1 MSSNNSNRDQSALL
15 VVEDDAAMLVAFR
28 DILESEGYAV
38 STAANGQDALTVLDR
53 IQPDLILSDISMPF
67 MDGIKLLDAVRERPN
82 GGAIPFIF
90 ITARGTRE
98 DVFAAK
104 AKGVDDYIT
113 KPVTRQELLAAVEA
127 RLQRTDEL
135 MLIQLK
141 IVLRALANAIESR
154 DPYTLNHVEA
164 VNAYAQALASEL
176 GWQPDEL
183 EALEFAAILHDIG
196 KIGVPEK
203 VLIKTGPLDPDE
215 WEDMRRHPIYGVHMV
230 RGTPYLE
237 DAIPLILHHHER
249 WDGKGYPDGLVGED
263 IPMGARLLAVA
274 DTFHAMTSD
283 RPYRAAIPAEKT
295 YEEILSQSGRQFDP
309 KMVEAFQRCWRRGEV
324 LRIHESARKDA
335 AVVGPQ
341 RT

>member
-1 MSSNNSNRDQSALL
+1 ML

-28 DILESEGYAV
+28 DILEGEGYSV
-38 STAANGQDALTVLDR
+38 STAANGQEALSVLER

-113 KPVTRQELLAAVEA
+113 KPVTRHELVAAVEA

-164 VNAYAQALASEL
+164 VNAYAQAIAVEL
-176 GWQPDEL
+176 GWEKEEL
-183 EALEFAAILHDIG
+183 ETLEFAAILHDIG

-203 VLIKTGPLDPDE
+203 VLTKTGPLNPDE
-215 WEDMRRHPIYGVHMV
+215 WDDMRRHPIYGAHMI

-237 DAIPLILHHHER
+237 DAIPVILHHHER
-249 WDGKGYPDGLVGED
+249 WDGKGYPDGLVGD
-263 IPMGARLLAVA
+263 QIPTGARLLAVA

-295 YEEILSQSGRQFDP
+295 FEEILAQSGRQFDP
-309 KMVEAFQRCWRRGEV
+309 RMVEAFQRCWKRGEI
-324 LRIHESARKDA
+324 LRIHQSARKEA
-335 AVVGPQ
+335 PVIGERRP
-341 RT
+341 

>member
-1 MSSNNSNRDQSALL
+1 MPSNNSNRDQSALWWKTSRH
-15 VVEDDAAMLVAFR
+15 AGAFGTFW
-28 DILESEGYAV
+28 SEGYAV

-164 VNAYAQALASEL
+164 VNATLKRSPASWA
-176 GWQPDEL
+176 GSR
-183 EALEFAAILHDIG
+183 
-196 KIGVPEK
+196 
-203 VLIKTGPLDPDE
+203 TN
-215 WEDMRRHPIYGVHMV
+215 
-230 RGTPYLE
+230 
-237 DAIPLILHHHER
+237 
-249 WDGKGYPDGLVGED
+249 
-263 IPMGARLLAVA
+263 
-274 DTFHAMTSD
+274 
-283 RPYRAAIPAEKT
+283 
-295 YEEILSQSGRQFDP
+295 
-309 KMVEAFQRCWRRGEV
+309 WRRSSSPPSCTT
-324 LRIHESARKDA
+324 SARSA
-335 AVVGPQ
+335 Y
-341 RT
+341 RRRC

>member
-1 MSSNNSNRDQSALL
+1 
-15 VVEDDAAMLVAFR
+15 
-28 DILESEGYAV
+28 
-38 STAANGQDALTVLDR
+38 
-53 IQPDLILSDISMPF
+53 
-67 MDGIKLLDAVRERPN
+67 
-82 GGAIPFIF
+82 
-90 ITARGTRE
+90 
-98 DVFAAK
+98 
-104 AKGVDDYIT
+104 
-113 KPVTRQELLAAVEA
+113 
-127 RLQRTDEL
+127 
-135 MLIQLK
+135 
-141 IVLRALANAIESR
+141 
-154 DPYTLNHVEA
+154 
-164 VNAYAQALASEL
+164 L

-249 WDGKGYPDGLVGED
+249 WDGKGYPDVLVGED

-309 KMVEAFQRCWRRGEV
+309 KMVRLPALLEGAAKSCASTSAKGRRSVGP
-324 LRIHESARKDA
+324 SARSLFQPGNPRLRSIP
-335 AVVGPQ
+335 GPRGWGLARRDPVHERDDGYRQ
-341 RT
+341 PIKHSRSAGA

>member
-1 MSSNNSNRDQSALL
+1 MPSNNSNRDQSALL

-53 IQPDLILSDISMPF
+53 IQPDLILSDYRCRC
-67 MDGIKLLDAVRERPN
+67 DGIKLDAVRERPN

-90 ITARGTRE
+90 ITARTRE
-98 DVFAAK
+98 DVFAAR
-104 AKGVDDYIT
+104 GVDDYIT
-113 KPVTRQELLAAVEA
+113 KPVTRQMLAAVEPA
-127 RLQRTDEL
+127 STHR
-135 MLIQLK
+135 
-141 IVLRALANAIESR
+141 RALLSSSRSCPALNAIESR

-335 AVVGPQ
+335 AVVGPK

>member
-1 MSSNNSNRDQSALL
+1 ML

-28 DILESEGYAV
+28 DILEGEGYSV
-38 STAANGQDALTVLDR
+38 STAANGQEALSVLER
-53 IQPDLILSDISMPF
+53 IQPDLILSDISMPY

-113 KPVTRQELLAAVEA
+113 KPVTRHELVAAVEA

-164 VNAYAQALASEL
+164 VNAYAQAIAVEL
-176 GWQPDEL
+176 GWEKEEL
-183 EALEFAAILHDIG
+183 ETLEFAAILHDIG

-203 VLIKTGPLDPDE
+203 VLTKTGPLNPDE
-215 WEDMRRHPIYGVHMV
+215 WDDMRRHPIYGAHMI

-237 DAIPLILHHHER
+237 DAIPVILHHHER
-249 WDGKGYPDGLVGED
+249 WDGKGYPDGLVGD
-263 IPMGARLLAVA
+263 QIPTGARLLAVA

-295 YEEILSQSGRQFDP
+295 FEEILAQSGRQFDP
-309 KMVEAFQRCWRRGEV
+309 RMVEAFQRCWKRGEI
-324 LRIHESARKDA
+324 LRIHQSARKEA
-335 AVVGPQ
+335 PVIGERRP
-341 RT
+341 

>member
-1 MSSNNSNRDQSALL
+1 MPGNHSARDHSALL

-28 DILESEGYAV
+28 DILESEGYSV
-38 STAANGQDALTVLDR
+38 STAANGRDALNVLER

-67 MDGIKLLDAVRERPN
+67 MGGIELLDAVRERPN

-98 DVFAAK
+98 DIFAAK

-113 KPVTRQELLAAVEA
+113 KPVTRQELLQAVEA

-141 IVLRALANAIESR
+141 AVLRVLANGIEAR

-164 VNAYAQALASEL
+164 VNAYAQAMATEL
-176 GWQPDEL
+176 GWDEREL
-183 EALEFAAILHDIG
+183 EALEFGAILHDIG

-203 VLIKTGPLDPDE
+203 VLSKTGPLNPEE
-215 WEDMRRHPIYGVHMV
+215 WEEMRRHPIYGAHMI
-230 RGTPYLE
+230 RGNPYLE
-237 DAIPLILHHHER
+237 DAVPLVLHHHER
-249 WDGKGYPDGLVGED
+249 WDGKGYPDGLAGED
-263 IPMGARLLAVA
+263 IPLGARLLAVA

-283 RPYRAAIPAEKT
+283 RPYRAAIPAEKS
-295 YEEILSQSGRQFDP
+295 YEEILAQSGKQFDP
-309 KMVEAFQRCWRRGEV
+309 RMVQAFQRCWTRGEV
-324 LRIHESARKDA
+324 LRVHESARKDA
-335 AVVGPQ
+335 AVVGPR

>member
-1 MSSNNSNRDQSALL
+1 
-15 VVEDDAAMLVAFR
+15 MLVAFR
-28 DILESEGYAV
+28 DILESEGYSV
-38 STAANGQDALTVLDR
+38 STAANGQDALHVLER

-67 MDGIKLLDAVRERPN
+67 MGGIELLDAVRDRPN

-98 DVFAAK
+98 DIFAAK

-141 IVLRALANAIESR
+141 SVLRVLANGIEAR

-164 VNAYAQALASEL
+164 VNAYAQAIATEL
-176 GWQPDEL
+176 GWEEQDL
-183 EALEFAAILHDIG
+183 EALEFGAILHDIG

-215 WEDMRRHPIYGVHMV
+215 WDEMRKHPIYGAHMI
-230 RGTPYLE
+230 RGNPYLE
-237 DAIPLILHHHER
+237 DALPLILHHHER
-249 WDGKGYPDGLVGED
+249 WDGRGYPDGLSGED
-263 IPMGARLLAVA
+263 IPLGARLLAVA

-283 RPYRAAIPAEKT
+283 RPYRVAIPAEKS
-295 YEEILSQSGRQFDP
+295 YEEILAQSGRQFDP
-309 KMVEAFQRCWRRGEV
+309 RMVQAFQHCWNRGEV
-324 LRIHESARKDA
+324 LRIHESARKEA
-335 AVVGPQ
+335 ALIGP
-341 RT
+341 RRS